1 MCLYGENMEKVKG
14 DNIGLYEPTDEEIE
28 KCQNGEES
36 CDFGICSECVLGSGK
51 GEINVY

>member
-1 MCLYGENMEKVKG
+1 MEKVKG

-28 KCQNGEES
+28 RCQNGEES
-36 CDFGICSECVLGSGK
+36 CDFGICSECIIGSGK